1 MASLWTLAGA
11 KDLVDNG
18 VASDLRLLL
27 VDTPP
32 ASQETAEDLVNVSEV
47 TADELAGT
55 GYGRATLTGE
65 GATVDDPGNRTT
77 LDADDPAT
85 YSGLDAGTI
94 AGGWVF
100 RQVTNDADSVL
111 WCFVDCDDLVT
122 NGSDVDLSFASGA
135 FAYLANP

>member
-1 MASLWTLAGA
+1 MASLWSLAGA
-11 KDLVDNG
+11 KDLADNG

-32 ASQETAEDLVNVSEV
+32 ASQEAAEDLVNVSEV
-47 TADELAGT
+47 VADELSGAG
-55 GYGRATLTGE
+55 YARVALANE
-65 GATVDDPGNRTT
+65 GSTIDDPGNRTT

-85 YSGLDAGTI
+85 YSEMDAGTI

-111 WCFVDCDDLVT
+111 WCYVDCDDLVT